1 MRVAFTAGGESLDS
15 PFDNRF
21 GRAEKF
27 IIYDTESDTFEVL
40 DNTHNLQA
48 VQGAGVQSAQH
59 IIDSK
64 VDELV
69 TGNLGPKAAQII
81 FPAGILVYHA
91 KAETVGEALAMY
103 KSKAIKPLKE
113 PTVKEHWV

>member
-40 DNTHNLQA
+40 DNTQNLQA
-48 VQGAGVQSAQH
+48 VQGAGVQRAQH
-59 IIDSK
+59 IIF
-64 VDELV
+64 
-69 TGNLGPKAAQII
+69 A
-81 FPAGILVYHA
+81 AGILVYQA
-91 KAETVGEALAMY
+91 KAETVSEALAMY
-103 KSKAIKPLKE
+103 KSKAIKPLKVPSVE
-113 PTVKEHWV
+113 EHWV

>member
-69 TGNLGPKAAQII
+69 TGNLGPKAAKII
-81 FPAGILVYHA
+81 FAAGILVYQA
-91 KAETVGEALAMY
+91 KAETVSEALAMY

-113 PTVKEHWV
+113 PTVEEHWV